1 MGWKNSRIELQGTKP
16 CCFVV
21 KLGEVNYIGSSAMV
35 KRNEYGFTFFNL
47 GSLIPILDQSFVF
60 PLHEDQVFFL
70 VILGKENGK

>member
-1 MGWKNSRIELQGTKP
+1 
-16 CCFVV
+16 
-21 KLGEVNYIGSSAMV
+21 MV